1 MAGDSPSAAGWQK
14 VRGVMVHPVLLL
26 SEPDIGLTERH
37 LIASS
42 APGSSRDERLVGY
55 VDLIIYTV

>member
-1 MAGDSPSAAGWQK
+1 MAWDSPSAAGWRK
-14 VRGVMVHPVLLL
+14 VRAVMVHPVLLL
-26 SEPDIGLTERH
+26 SDLDIGLTERH

-42 APGSSRDERLVGY
+42 VPGSSRDTRLVGS